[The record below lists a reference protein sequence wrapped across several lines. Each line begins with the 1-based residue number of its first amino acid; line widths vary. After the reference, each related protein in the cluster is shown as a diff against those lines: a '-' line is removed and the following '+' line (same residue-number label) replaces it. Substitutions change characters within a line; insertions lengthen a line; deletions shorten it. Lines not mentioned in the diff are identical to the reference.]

1 MESITYILANTPTF
15 MFVLIRTGSI
25 LLMAPV
31 FGAMNVPMQVKL
43 GLTLVLTLLLTP
55 LAPPA
60 AMPEGLVNLA
70 TSVGGE
76 ILIGASIGLSVR
88 FIFAGIEFA
97 GQVASFQMGLSMA
110 SAYDP
115 LSSSQSTIFGKMMSI
130 LTILVFLSVNGHLMV
145 LMALQKSFDVIPP
158 YGLALSGGFIDA
170 IVGFSKEMFVLAF
183 KFSAP
188 IVAIL
193 IFVNIALGIMSRIVP
208 QINMFAIGF
217 AITILVGFVML
228 AISLPVFETALTDVF
243 DRMWHGIFDLMRVI

>member
-1 MESITYILANTPTF
+1 MESIQYILANTPTF
-15 MFVLIRTGSI
+15 MFVLIRTGAI

-55 LAPPA
+55 LAPA
-60 AMPEGLVNLA
+60 APMPEGFASLA
-70 TSVGGE
+70 ASIGGE
-76 ILIGASIGLSVR
+76 LLSGASIGLCVR
-88 FIFAGIEFA
+88 FIFSGIEFA

-115 LSSSQSTIFGKMMSI
+115 MSSSQSTVLAKMLSI

-145 LMALQKSFDVIPP
+145 LMALQKSFEVIPP

-170 IVGFSKEMFVLAF
+170 IVGFSKEMFLLAF

-193 IFVNIALGIMSRIVP
+193 VFVNIALGIMSRIVP

-228 AISLPVFETALTDVF
+228 ALSLPVFETALTAVF
-243 DRMWHGIFDLMRVI
+243 DRMWQGVFDLMRVI

>member
-1 MESITYILANTPTF
+1 
-15 MFVLIRTGSI
+15 MFVLVRTGAI
-25 LLMAPV
+25 LLMAPI

-60 AMPEGLVNLA
+60 AMPEGFASLA
-70 TSVGGE
+70 ASIGGE
-76 ILIGASIGLSVR
+76 LLIGASIGLCIR
-88 FIFAGIEFA
+88 FIFSGIEFA

-115 LSSSQSTIFGKMMSI
+115 ISSSQVTILGKMLSI

-145 LMALQKSFDVIPP
+145 LMALQNSFEVIPP
-158 YGLALSGGFIDA
+158 YGLVISGGFIDT
-170 IVGFSKEMFVLAF
+170 IVVFSKEMFLLAF

-188 IVAIL
+188 VVAIL
-193 IFVNIALGIMSRIVP
+193 IFVNIALGIMARIVP
-208 QINMFAIGF
+208 QINMFVIGF

-228 AISLPVFETALTDVF
+228 AISLPVFETALTGVF
-243 DRMWHGIFDLMRVI
+243 DKMWQGVFDLMRVI